1 MTSLLKDRSAGI
13 AGTEKAEA
21 ARRAAKALSARL
33 RQEMTRIDA
42 TPSMP
47 DRTQKWNQLQS
58 ARDGLTI
65 AIGQTAGNLDSA
77 KAETRYANPKAL
89 KRTRM
94 SQAEYDQL
102 ITQVKIFQATAR
114 SAARAQGNQ
123 ALTLLSQDADVL
135 LQTLL
140 ENKDRI
146 VA

>member
-1 MTSLLKDRSAGI
+1 
-13 AGTEKAEA
+13 
-21 ARRAAKALSARL
+21 
-33 RQEMTRIDA
+33 
-42 TPSMP
+42 
-47 DRTQKWNQLQS
+47 
-58 ARDGLTI
+58 
-65 AIGQTAGNLDSA
+65 
-77 KAETRYANPKAL
+77 
-89 KRTRM
+89 M

-114 SAARAQGNQ
+114 AAARAQGNQ